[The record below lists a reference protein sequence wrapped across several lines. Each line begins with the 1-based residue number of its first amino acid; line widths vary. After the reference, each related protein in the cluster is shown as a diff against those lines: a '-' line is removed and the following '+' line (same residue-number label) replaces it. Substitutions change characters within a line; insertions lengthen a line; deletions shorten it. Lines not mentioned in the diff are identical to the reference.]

1 MTNKKNERRKQGMM
15 NYKSLWID
23 LMRYFRETKQSNWE
37 KSQLEKVMTIRELA
51 QVRKLPDKKE

>member
-1 MTNKKNERRKQGMM
+1 MM